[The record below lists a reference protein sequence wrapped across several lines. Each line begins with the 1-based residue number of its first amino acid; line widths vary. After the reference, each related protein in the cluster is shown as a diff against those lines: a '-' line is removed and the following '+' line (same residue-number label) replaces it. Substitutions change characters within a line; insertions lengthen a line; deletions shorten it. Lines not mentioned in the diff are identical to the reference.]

1 MRRSKDR
8 WDQTNEI
15 KGVVETKIK
24 WSQSK
29 TPDSKRE
36 GTDYKVRKE
45 SWPEE
50 GRVLM
55 RRRSGGVITDERDQG
70 AVVEMAI
77 DNQWQM
83 PDAKNRW

>member
-8 WDQTNEI
+8 WDQTNQI

-36 GTDYKVRKE
+36 G
-45 SWPEE
+45 
-50 GRVLM
+50 GRVLV
-55 RRRSGGVITDERDQG
+55 RRRSGGVITDDRDQG
-70 AVVEMAI
+70 AVA
-77 DNQWQM
+77 NQWEM
-83 PDAKNRW
+83 TDAKNRW